1 MGQFFPLLDQFP
13 LEDQVKTLADDELL
27 DFWEETQYLDRILE
41 EDEHPE
47 ANNSVVY
54 ERIILQELQLR
65 SCRKSIEALR

>member
-13 LEDQVKTLADDELL
+13 IEDQVKTLADDELL

-41 EDEHPE
+41 ENDH
-47 ANNSVVY
+47 ADVNNSVVY

-65 SCRKSIEALR
+65 SSRKSIDDVR